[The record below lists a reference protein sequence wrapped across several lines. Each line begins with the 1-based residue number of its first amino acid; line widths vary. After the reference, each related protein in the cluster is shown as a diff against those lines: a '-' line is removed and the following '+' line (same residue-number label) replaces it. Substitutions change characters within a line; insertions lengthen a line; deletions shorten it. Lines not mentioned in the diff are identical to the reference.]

1 MEVVFHADDVVFA
14 GVLAHLDFHNHE
26 REATFVLQAV
36 NFAHR
41 DVGRFVRTHV
51 EHLVAHSTCR
61 SAAHDHP
68 VFGTVKVL
76 LQAEA
81 LARLH
86 HDALHLVAL
95 GGFQHGVRTPRA
107 AHRLRHV
114 DEVGAALLEL
124 FHHLLHLLAAA
135 KRGYEKCVRGI
146 DDEHLVEVD
155 RRDSALSAHHEGVLR
170 AHRDVTRVHV
180 VAVIVVRVFP
190 IQTIKASE
198 VAPADVA
205 RHDLH
210 LLGLLHHGVVDGV
223 ARNGKHVVAVDADGF
238 TVLDG
243 RVGKR
248 LLCGGEHL
256 RRVLAEFREE
266 GLRLE
271 AEDAAVPVE
280 VAREQVLLGGRQVG
294 LFHKALHILAVS
306 LDVAVAR
313 LGARGRDA
321 ERHEVTRLGE
331 FLRTEENLLVLVL
344 LADHVVRGRNEHD
357 GFRIHGKACERD
369 RGCGVA
375 AHGFQQEL
383 AAGHAFDFE
392 LVLRE
397 EELVGVR
404 DDELRLAHGGVRD
417 NRLAEQGLS
426 VKERCKLLGHQ
437 GTAHGPKARART
449 ATEDKVNHV
458 IKPLIEN

>member
-1 MEVVFHADDVVFA
+1 MEVVFHADDIVFA
-14 GVLAHLDFHNHE
+14 GVLAHLDFHDHE
-26 REATFVLQAV
+26 REAAFVLEAV
-36 NFAHR
+36 HLAHR

-76 LQAEA
+76 LQGEA

-86 HDALHLVAL
+86 HDALHLVAF
-95 GGFQHGVRTPRA
+95 GGFEHGVSTPRA

-114 DEVGAALLEL
+114 DEVGAAFFEL

-135 KRGYEKCVRGI
+135 KRSDQQCVRSV

-155 RRDSALSAHHEGVLR
+155 RGDSALATHHEGVLR

-180 VAVIVVRVFP
+180 VAVLVVRVFP

-243 RVGKR
+243 RVGER

-256 RRVLAEFREE
+256 RGVLAEFREE
-266 GLRLE
+266 CLCLE

-280 VAREQVLLGGRQVG
+280 VACHQVLLGGCKVG
-294 LFHKALHILAVS
+294 LFDKALHVLAVG
-306 LDVAVAR
+306 LDVAVTC
-313 LGARGRDA
+313 LGAGRRDA
-321 ERHEVTRLGE
+321 EGNEVSRLGE
-331 FLRTEENLLVLVL
+331 FLRTEQHLLVLVL
-344 LADHVVRGRNEHD
+344 LADHVVRRGNKHD
-357 GFRIHGKACERD
+357 GVGLHSKAGERNRR
-369 RGCGVA
+369 RGVT
-375 AHGFQQEL
+375 AHGFRQKL
-383 AAGHAFDFE
+383 APLVAFRLK

-397 EELVGVR
+397 KELIGIG
-404 DDELRLAHGGVRD
+404 DNKLRLAHGGVGSH
-417 NRLAEQGLS
+417 RLAEEGLP
-426 VKERCKLLGHQ
+426 VKERGELLGHQ

-449 ATEDKVNHV
+449 ATKDKVNH
-458 IKPLIEN
+458 I